1 MSRQKHLPVYAAPA
15 LEKGLDILE
24 CLAEQRVPLTQ
35 SELARVLQRSPSE
48 LFRMLSCLEQRGYVR
63 KDPVSGAYALS
74 LRLFELSRTHSPY
87 EHLTKAAARPMR
99 ALAESVHE
107 SCHLSI
113 LHGARLLIVAQEESP
128 EKIRLSVEVGANFSP
143 LSTVSGRLLL
153 SMLPGP
159 ELRQALRL
167 MRGYK
172 AWPATAKGALED
184 RLRRIR
190 AHKYAEAY
198 SETVRGVYDLA
209 VPVGGGSVRA
219 ALTIACLSQDKAQVR
234 RRLLPAL
241 QMRAAEI
248 GAAAG
253 LLAREEQFL

>member
-1 MSRQKHLPVYAAPA
+1 V
-15 LEKGLDILE
+15 E
-24 CLAEQRVPLTQ
+24 
-35 SELARVLQRSPSE
+35 
-48 LFRMLSCLEQRGYVR
+48 
-63 KDPVSGAYALS
+63 
-74 LRLFELSRTHSPY
+74 
-87 EHLTKAAARPMR
+87 
-99 ALAESVHE
+99 
-107 SCHLSI
+107 
-113 LHGARLLIVAQEESP
+113 VAQTFRRCPRYRDACFFPLLP
-128 EKIRLSVEVGANFSP
+128 E
-143 LSTVSGRLLL
+143 
-153 SMLPGP
+153 P
-159 ELRQALRL
+159 ELRQTLRL

-234 RRLLPAL
+234 RRLLPPHS
-241 QMRAAEI
+241 RCVPRDRR
-248 GAAAG
+248 GRR